1 MKVHGVFE
9 FTERFTGQESLH
21 SLHTVGKE
29 ILATAV
35 QFVAHLCNE
44 IIVEHVQYQFI
55 RSQAGAHSRYRLQSI
70 STDNAA
76 RAFLRILAAIAD
88 NALVAIVLPV
98 VCIVSA
104 IQCQARILAVVIV
117 RVVLL
122 LLQLLVIAAVLDV
135 VAVGVGG
142 GIVAI
147 FSLSCFSWI
156 GIAAVQQQLLP
167 RLCVQA
173 IDVSIAAAA
182 ATVAQHLLRLNVQ
195 KATSDAVTRVYAISN
210 VLDFISAGRKNKHI
224 NRICNMQ
231 IYNMQFIYFVLYSF
245 TYFTTSSRKVM

>member
-1 MKVHGVFE
+1 MKVHRVFE

-55 RSQAGAHSRYRLQSI
+55 RSQAGAHSRYRLHI

-76 RAFLRILAAIAD
+76 TALLRILAAIAD
-88 NALVAIVLPV
+88 NALVAIVLHI
-98 VCIVSA
+98 VCIIA
-104 IQCQARILAVVIV
+104 IQRQARILAVVIV

-122 LLQLLVIAAVLDV
+122 LQLLVIAVHDV
-135 VAVGVGG
+135 VAVVGG

-167 RLCVQA
+167 RLCIQA
-173 IDVSIAAAA
+173 IDVSIAA

-195 KATSDAVTRVYAISN
+195 KATSDAMTRVYAISN
-210 VLDFISAGRKNKHI
+210 VLDFISARRKNKHI
-224 NRICNMQ
+224 SKHI
-231 IYNMQFIYFVLYSF
+231 
-245 TYFTTSSRKVM
+245 

>member
-1 MKVHGVFE
+1 MKVHGVLE

-29 ILATAV
+29 ILAAAV

-55 RSQAGAHSRYRLQSI
+55 RSHQAGARSRHCFPI

-76 RAFLRILAAIAD
+76 AAALLRILAAVAD
-88 NALVAIVLPV
+88 NALVAIVLHI
-98 VCIVSA
+98 VCIIA
-104 IQCQARILAVVIV
+104 IQCQPRILAVVIV

-122 LLQLLVIAAVLDV
+122 LQLLVIAVLDV
-135 VAVGVGG
+135 VAVVGG

-173 IDVSIAAAA
+173 IDVSIAATAA
-182 ATVAQHLLRLNVQ
+182 AAVPQQLMRLNAEE
-195 KATSDAVTRVYAISN
+195 ATSDAVARVYAISN
-210 VLDFISAGRKNKHI
+210 VLDFISK
-224 NRICNMQ
+224 
-231 IYNMQFIYFVLYSF
+231 
-245 TYFTTSSRKVM
+245 